1 MVQYIG
7 MTVDTR
13 IIAEDILCL
22 VSNNSIKEKKK
33 QMIFLLIIL
42 VSRINIYPLNYINH
56 WFKSPEFVNSLMVG
70 DVPYLVNS

>member
-13 IIAEDILCL
+13 ITAEDILCL
-22 VSNNSIKEKKK
+22 VSTNSIKEKKN

-42 VSRINIYPLNYINH
+42 VSRINIYTLNYINH
-56 WFKSPEFVNSLMVG
+56 WFRSPEFVNSLMVG
-70 DVPYLVNS
+70 AMPYLVNS